1 MKPKIIKARQIMH
14 FEGVSYS
21 TAWRRLQL
29 TRDCLGKKAIRG
41 TPQPVTIEEYC
52 ALWDIN
58 PDTFKNG

>member
-1 MKPKIIKARQIMH
+1 MH

-41 TPQPVTIEEYC
+41 TPQPVTIAEYC